1 MICGVD
7 NMKSKRD
14 ITRVKC
20 EFVKTLTL
28 KSTNGIFKV
37 IKEVINT
44 VEFIGAKK
52 GTGYIGQMA

>member
-1 MICGVD
+1 
-7 NMKSKRD
+7 MKSKRD